1 MSSELQVLAGGRITV
16 GRDASAIGATEE
28 EEWLTAPTLA
38 GDESERS
45 GASEDESE
53 SLSRPLSSDSGLMK
67 LGLVIGMADFVI
79 VREAIALA
87 RAR

>member
-1 MSSELQVLAGGRITV
+1 MSNEFQVLSGGLLAV
-16 GRDASAIGATEE
+16 GRGASAIGATVEE
-28 EEWLTAPTLA
+28 GWLTAPVLV
-38 GDESERS
+38 GDDSEGS
-45 GASEDESE
+45 CASEDESE
-53 SLSRPLSSDSGLMK
+53 SLARPLTSDIGLIR

>member
-1 MSSELQVLAGGRITV
+1 MAV
-16 GRDASAIGATEE
+16 GLGASAIGATVEE
-28 EEWLTAPTLA
+28 GWLTAPTLA
-38 GDESERS
+38 GDESEGS

-53 SLSRPLSSDSGLMK
+53 SLSKPLSSDSGLIM